1 AFVALML
8 GGVMGVFDFLRRGRE
23 LAAFLS
29 SGSFLLA
36 LVAATMAG
44 SYPVWLRSTL
54 DPVNSLTAANSAAEG
69 YGLRVPL
76 AWWVVGIAL
85 AGTYFV
91 YVWRS
96 TRGKV
101 DVRTEGHSY
110 PGPARTFG
118 EPW

>member
-1 AFVALML
+1 MFERLRARNEWRFFAVLPRAGGAL
-8 GGVMGVFDFLRRGRE
+8 
-23 LAAFLS
+23 A
-29 SGSFLLA
+29 
-36 LVAATMAG
+36 
-44 SYPVWLRSTL
+44 
-54 DPVNSLTAANSAAEG
+54 
-69 YGLRVPL
+69 L

-110 PGPARTFG
+110 H
-118 EPW
+118 